1 MVIVGEKTAKVSKI
15 TGFWLNFVAIN
26 LYKEGLACFS
36 SFFLYNKGPFLVL
49 NIHVG
54 DVSFKMKD
62 QRSRFVEKWLRY
74 SFQKKKLTLPSMI

>member
-26 LYKEGLACFS
+26 LYKVGLACFS
-36 SFFLYNKGPFLVL
+36 SFFSYNKGPFVAL

-54 DVSFKMKD
+54 DISFKMKD